1 MGLSSWFRRL
11 IGPQAIAGE
20 PSKQFEFAIVDVETT
35 GLFPERHDRI
45 VEIAVIRVDSAGR
58 RLDEYCSLVNPNR
71 DLGPTHIHGISA
83 REAAAAPRFD
93 EIAGDVV
100 ARLAGAV
107 IVGHNVLFDFRFLDS
122 EYNRLRCP
130 LPEPVLLCTMHLS
143 RRADPLI
150 PGRKLGVCCSHFGI
164 NLSDAHSAYHDAEAT
179 ARLLLACL
187 NRLSPPGSSFHIEP
201 PPPAK
206 EEWPSLPRSRKAV
219 TRSQSQSLRDKE
231 SSFIERMVT
240 RLPSVG
246 GSDLKLEEYFALL
259 DRVLED
265 RHVTTE
271 ETDLLFDLATKMGL
285 SREQVALAH
294 KLYVNDLVRV
304 AYADCVITGN
314 EQRDL
319 AQVRE
324 LLGVPNAALAETLAQ
339 VTRSEPQLGPPSS
352 SALTFSADLV
362 GRTVCFTGELLCKL
376 DGESVSRE
384 MAERIAMDKGLL
396 VRKNVTKSLDFLVI
410 ADAESMSS
418 KARKAREYGIRILA
432 EPVFWRMLGVNFE

>member
-1 MGLSSWFRRL
+1 MDFSSWFKRL
-11 IGPQAIAGE
+11 TGPQAIAGA
-20 PSKQFEFAIVDVETT
+20 PSKQFEFAVVDVETT

-83 REAAAAPRFD
+83 REAAAAPPFE

-122 EYNRLRCP
+122 EYKRLRCP
-130 LPEPVLLCTMHLS
+130 LPEAALLCTMHLS
-143 RRADPLI
+143 QRADPLV

-164 NLSDAHSAYHDAEAT
+164 NLRDAHSAYHDAEAT
-179 ARLLLACL
+179 ARLFLVCL

-201 PPPAK
+201 PPPAE
-206 EEWPSLPRSRKAV
+206 EEWPSLPRSGKAV
-219 TRSQSQSLRDKE
+219 TRSQSALLRDRE
-231 SSFIERMVT
+231 SSFIERMVA

-246 GSDLKLEEYFALL
+246 GTDAKLEEYFALL

-265 RHVTTE
+265 RRVTAE
-271 ETDLLFDLATKMGL
+271 ETDLLFDLARKMGF
-285 SREQVALAH
+285 SREQLALAH
-294 KLYVNDLVRV
+294 KFYVKDLVRA
-304 AYADCVITGN
+304 AYADSVITRN

-319 AQVRE
+319 EHVRK
-324 LLGVPNAALAETLAQ
+324 LLGVPNAALAETLAE
-339 VTRSEPQLGPPSS
+339 VTRSEAQLGPPSS
-352 SALTFSADLV
+352 SASTASADLV
-362 GRTVCFTGELLCKL
+362 GKTVCFTGELLCKI
-376 DGESVSRE
+376 DGEVVSRE
-384 MAERIAMDKGLL
+384 MAERIALDKGLV

-410 ADAESMSS
+410 ADAESMSG
-418 KARKAREYGIRILA
+418 KARKAREYGIRVVA

>member
-1 MGLSSWFRRL
+1 
-11 IGPQAIAGE
+11 
-20 PSKQFEFAIVDVETT
+20 
-35 GLFPERHDRI
+35 
-45 VEIAVIRVDSAGR
+45 
-58 RLDEYCSLVNPNR
+58 
-71 DLGPTHIHGISA
+71 
-83 REAAAAPRFD
+83 
-93 EIAGDVV
+93 
-100 ARLAGAV
+100 
-107 IVGHNVLFDFRFLDS
+107 
-122 EYNRLRCP
+122 
-130 LPEPVLLCTMHLS
+130 
-143 RRADPLI
+143 
-150 PGRKLGVCCSHFGI
+150 
-164 NLSDAHSAYHDAEAT
+164 
-179 ARLLLACL
+179 
-187 NRLSPPGSSFHIEP
+187 
-201 PPPAK
+201 
-206 EEWPSLPRSRKAV
+206 
-219 TRSQSQSLRDKE
+219 
-231 SSFIERMVT
+231 MVT

-246 GSDLKLEEYFALL
+246 GSNLKLEEYFALL

-265 RHVTTE
+265 RRVTIE

-285 SREQVALAH
+285 SQEQVTLAH
-294 KLYVNDLVRV
+294 RLYVNDLVRV

-339 VTRSEPQLGPPSS
+339 VTRSEPQVGPPSS
-352 SALTFSADLV
+352 SALTFSADFV